1 MTGAQPA
8 HDGSRPTPPIPP
20 SAPTGQPGGTPAG
33 GARAGG
39 QRPQTPPPPPA
50 PGVGQQIG
58 RAKSAARGLI
68 SAHVG
73 LLKSEI
79 DVIVGEAK
87 IIAMLGGAMLGLALL
102 LSTLLYTGTWL
113 FLGEWLFGSIG
124 WGLLH
129 GSLATV
135 GIIMA
140 LGLMLIGSTPRVPLV
155 ALALAVVVGT
165 LLSLLFATN
174 LLRNA
179 FVAIAEP
186 LEPVLRLDGA
196 ALSGLHVTLLVMAA
210 VMGLLGLLAGIRG
223 GVAGAI
229 AGLLGG
235 AVLGALFGFALGG
248 DSLALAYPMLA
259 GALVGLVVLG
269 SVGLVAG
276 AKAEG
281 ARGALSGL
289 GLGGLVGAFLGAIM
303 GAVTFDLQGAVAVG
317 VAVGLLAWLAF
328 QAILALRE
336 GIDPGKRFGKL
347 VPSESISAAKE
358 TRSWLGQ
365 EWQRQRSKL
374 TKR

>member
-8 HDGSRPTPPIPP
+8 HGGSRATPTIPP
-20 SAPTGQPGGTPAG
+20 SVPAGQPGGTPPG
-33 GARAGG
+33 GARAAG

-50 PGVGQQIG
+50 PGFRQQIG
-58 RAKSAARGLI
+58 RVKATARGLV

-102 LSTLLYTGTWL
+102 LVTLLYTGTWL

-140 LGLMLIGSTPRVPLV
+140 LGLVLIGNTARVPL
-155 ALALAVVVGT
+155 LALGLAAVVGT

-179 FVAIAEP
+179 FVAMAEA

-210 VMGLLGLLAGIRG
+210 TMGLLGLLAGVRG

-259 GALVGLVVLG
+259 GALVGLVVMGLLG
-269 SVGLVAG
+269 LAAG
-276 AKAEG
+276 AKAG
-281 ARGALSGL
+281 GVRGALSGL
-289 GLGGLVGAFLGAIM
+289 GLGGLVGVFLGSIM

-317 VAVGLLAWLAF
+317 VTVGLLAWLAF

-347 VPSESISAAKE
+347 VPNESISAAKE